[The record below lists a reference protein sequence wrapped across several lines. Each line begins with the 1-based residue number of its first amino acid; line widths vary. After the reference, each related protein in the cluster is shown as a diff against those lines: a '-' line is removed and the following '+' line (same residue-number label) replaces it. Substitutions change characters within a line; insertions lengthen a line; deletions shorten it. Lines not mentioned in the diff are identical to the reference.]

1 MSLLQ
6 HRDTASQVRL
16 TALNSA
22 AYCELYQSKPVDEN
36 DLCKHLYPPSY
47 ADSYATAQF
56 TGTEDFGMHFGYHAH
71 YDPDEKGGYCHCK
84 IYDYISM
91 VYDDDDGDYQ
101 GNSHSYFL
109 NINLNEMEL
118 LECNKVIDEFKV
130 KLADNQNC
138 TVQIRSG
145 YYY

>member
-1 MSLLQ
+1 
-6 HRDTASQVRL
+6 
-16 TALNSA
+16 
-22 AYCELYQSKPVDEN
+22 
-36 DLCKHLYPPSY
+36 
-47 ADSYATAQF
+47 
-56 TGTEDFGMHFGYHAH
+56 
-71 YDPDEKGGYCHCK
+71 
-84 IYDYISM
+84 M